1 MLDNLSNKEI
11 ARRLNMSE
19 RTAKFHVSNLL
30 VKHGVRRRAD
40 LLFCA
45 LKNGAARRCTTPTP
59 PTPRRSAA

>member
-1 MLDNLSNKEI
+1 
-11 ARRLNMSE
+11 MSE

-45 LKNGAARRCTTPTP
+45 LKNAGQAH
-59 PTPRRSAA
+59 PRSGGDGEHSSHVSAA